1 LYWNNHGY
9 KAQVQILLI
18 RTGGTTVPARDIYHE
33 TAKKALIKDGWTI
46 THDPLILR
54 WGTTDVYV
62 DLGAEQLFA
71 AEKEERKIAVEI
83 KSFVGKSN
91 VDDLEK
97 ALGQYV
103 LYYDIL
109 EKSEPD
115 RTLYLAVHEEAFQSI
130 FEEPIGKLLLDNERL
145 KLVVFDRKREV
156 IKRWIP

>member
-1 LYWNNHGY
+1 L
-9 KAQVQILLI
+9 
-18 RTGGTTVPARDIYHE
+18 PAKDIYHE
-33 TAKKALIKDGWTI
+33 TVKKALIKDGWTI

-62 DLGAEQLFA
+62 DLGAEELFA
-71 AEKEERKIAVEI
+71 AEKEGGKIAVEI

-115 RTLYLAVHEEAFQSI
+115 RILYLAVHEEVFQDI

-145 KLVVFDRKREV
+145 KIIVFDRKLEV
-156 IKRWIP
+156 IKKWIQ